1 MSHSQE
7 PAPVLLASR
16 VRTDE
21 KRIMA
26 ALERRGVAYTYVDSR
41 SVWGFLGRSAERPA
55 TVVLNRE
62 IGQARAQY
70 AATLLEQAGH
80 RVINSAR
87 AVEVCGDKWR
97 TSVALQQA
105 GIPTPRTALALTP
118 DAALEAFEAVGY
130 PAVVKPLTGSWG
142 RLVTRVPD
150 RPTAETV
157 MEYVAALPGPA
168 AHIVYVQE
176 LVAKPDRDIRVIVIG
191 GEPIGAVYRRSDQWR
206 TNVARGGTTEA
217 CPLTDEIAEL
227 SAAAAEAV
235 GADIAGVDLIEDCE
249 GRLTVL
255 EVNHGVEFSGFQA
268 VLGEDL
274 HVADRIAGHLTAR
287 LQSCSESL

>member
-1 MSHSQE
+1 MNRSQE
-7 PAPVLLASR
+7 PIPVLLASR

-26 ALERRGVAYTYVDSR
+26 ALERRGVAYRYADSR
-41 SVWGFLGRSAERPA
+41 TLWGLLGRGENAP

-70 AATLLEQAGH
+70 AATLLEQQGH
-80 RVINSAR
+80 QVINSAR

-97 TSVALQQA
+97 TSVTLEQA
-105 GIPTPRTALALTP
+105 GLPTPRTALALTP
-118 DAALEAFEAVGY
+118 EAALDAFEHIGY

-142 RLVTRVPD
+142 RLVTKVPD
-150 RPTAETV
+150 RETAETV
-157 MEYVAALPGPA
+157 MEYVSALPSPA
-168 AHIVYVQE
+168 SHIVYVQQ

-191 GEPIGAVYRRSDQWR
+191 GVPLGAVYRRSDHWR
-206 TNVARGGTTEA
+206 TNVARGATTQA
-217 CPLTDEIAEL
+217 CPLTDDISKL
-227 SAAAAEAV
+227 AAAAADAV
-235 GADIAGVDLIEDCE
+235 GAEIAGVDLIEDAD

-268 VLGEDL
+268 VLGQDL
-274 HVADRIAGHLTAR
+274 HVADRIADHLIAR
-287 LQSCSESL
+287 LQSCSKSL